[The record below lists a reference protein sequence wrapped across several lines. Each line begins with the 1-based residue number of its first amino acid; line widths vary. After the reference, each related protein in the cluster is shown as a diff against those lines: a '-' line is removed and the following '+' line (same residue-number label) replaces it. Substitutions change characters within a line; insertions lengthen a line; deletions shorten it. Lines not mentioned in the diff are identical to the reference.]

1 MADRGEHSSLPG
13 ANPAQAGKDGM
24 RSGPVAAGTGTGIT
38 EEGLPTPAR
47 RRAMLAI
54 VVGLIASVLQ
64 TGIVN
69 LALPDIARELDA
81 SPAASIWVVNA
92 FQLGTLVMMLPLAA
106 LGDRA
111 GYRRVY
117 LAGLVLFT
125 AASVAAMLA
134 QSIGMLIAAR
144 ALQGLGAAGVLSV
157 NSALVRQIH
166 PPALLGRGMSILSM
180 VVATSAVA
188 GPSVAAAILS
198 VGDWPWLFA
207 VNLPVGIL
215 AFVLARGALPPD
227 RTPARAPG
235 DRFPIGDVLMNILM
249 FSLFFVGAQRLG
261 VHGGAGEPAP
271 LYVWGLLAGGI
282 AVGVVY
288 LRGQARRVAPVFPV
302 DLLRIPVFALSMCT
316 SVCAF
321 CAQTIAY
328 VALPFLLLDGYGMSH
343 LDAGLLITAWPLG
356 TVLMAP
362 IAGRLIGR
370 IPDGL
375 LGGIGMAT
383 MAVGLALL
391 AWLPAEPGSVD
402 IAWRMLVCGLGFG
415 LFQTPNNHTIVTSAP
430 RARSGA
436 ASGMLGTARITGQT
450 VGAVVLAVVFAA
462 WGRFDGTAE
471 IAGLVVAVL
480 FAVAAAVFS
489 SLRISTGRHD

>member
-1 MADRGEHSSLPG
+1 LPVLRISLEPRPLPE
-13 ANPAQAGKDGM
+13 A
-24 RSGPVAAGTGTGIT
+24 RAAL
-38 EEGLPTPAR
+38 EEGLPAPAR

-81 SPAASIWVVNA
+81 SPALAIWVVNA

-125 AASVAAMLA
+125 AASVVAMMA

-188 GPSVAAAILS
+188 GPTVAAAILS

-207 VNLPVGIL
+207 VNLPVGIV
-215 AFVLARGALPPD
+215 AFLLARDSLPAD
-227 RTPARAPG
+227 RKPARSAGVRPAG
-235 DRFPIGDVLMNILM
+235 DRFPLGDVLMNILL

-261 VHGGAGEPAP
+261 VHGGAGEAAP
-271 LYVWGLLAGGI
+271 WHVWALLAGGI
-282 AVGVVY
+282 GVGVVY
-288 LRGQARRVAPVFPV
+288 LRGQARRIAPVFPV

-321 CAQTIAY
+321 CAQTIAF
-328 VALPFLLLDGYGMSH
+328 VSLPFLLLDGYGLSH

-356 TVLMAP
+356 TVVMAP
-362 IAGRLIGR
+362 IAGWLIGR
-370 IPDGL
+370 IPDGV
-375 LGGIGMAT
+375 LGGIGQALV
-383 MAVGLALL
+383 ALGLALL
-391 AWLPAEPGSVD
+391 ALMPDAPSEIDV
-402 IAWRMLVCGLGFG
+402 AWRLLICGIGFG

-450 VGAVVLAVVFAA
+450 LGAVVLAVVFAA
-462 WGRFDGTAE
+462 WGRFDGTGE
-471 IAGLVVAVL
+471 IAAL
-480 FAVAAAVFS
+480 AVAAVFALTAAAFS
-489 SLRISTGRHD
+489 TLRVKGSHRD